1 MYALGLSDGVCIFWG
16 TCVFEYL
23 FPCIYICSEY
33 GFYEVMNLNAVGT
46 DWESGSLSYKAR
58 RHSD

>member
-1 MYALGLSDGVCIFWG
+1 MV
-16 TCVFEYL
+16 CVFLGGPVCLSIY
-23 FPCIYICSEY
+23 FHVYICSEY